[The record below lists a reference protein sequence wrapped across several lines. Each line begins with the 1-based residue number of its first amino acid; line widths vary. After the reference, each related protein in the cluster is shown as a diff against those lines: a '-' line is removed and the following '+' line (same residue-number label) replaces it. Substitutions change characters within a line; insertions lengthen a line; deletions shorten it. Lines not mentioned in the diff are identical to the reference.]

1 MLSLDPASVPHGGNW
16 ARPGWW
22 DTISTQGVVAVGR
35 GGGGGCRGAGQFLMV
50 DGWMSMLIFSG

>member
-22 DTISTQGVVAVGR
+22 DTISTHGTWARKLDKLRVVVGDLQSYPHPIDIDMIR
-35 GGGGGCRGAGQFLMV
+35 M
-50 DGWMSMLIFSG
+50 

>member
-22 DTISTQGVVAVGR
+22 DTISTHGTWAIYPTKNTAV
-35 GGGGGCRGAGQFLMV
+35 
-50 DGWMSMLIFSG
+50 MLLENEIW